1 MHQHILLLVF
11 LVNYS
16 QETGLGKCGTNNNCD
31 LAGFDYNGNDITNF
45 LIDSAAACACSCQTY
60 GDECKAWSYKVMGS
74 GNGRCFLKTKTIR
87 PIRSSDWMSGSKECK
102 CVTDA
107 LQCLEPGVK
116 YTSGR
121 VLKTD
126 FFSTAIG
133 CSCACSREKGCVVWT
148 FDKNG
153 KKNAAGQRKCTL
165 MSRAFFREENTAS
178 ESAVVNCQT
187 FLHGSFG
194 HF

>member
-1 MHQHILLLVF
+1 
-11 LVNYS
+11 
-16 QETGLGKCGTNNNCD
+16 
-31 LAGFDYNGNDITNF
+31 
-45 LIDSAAACACSCQTY
+45 
-60 GDECKAWSYKVMGS
+60 MGS

-87 PIRSSDWMSGSKECK
+87 PKRSSDWMSGSKECK

-116 YTSGR
+116 YTSGK